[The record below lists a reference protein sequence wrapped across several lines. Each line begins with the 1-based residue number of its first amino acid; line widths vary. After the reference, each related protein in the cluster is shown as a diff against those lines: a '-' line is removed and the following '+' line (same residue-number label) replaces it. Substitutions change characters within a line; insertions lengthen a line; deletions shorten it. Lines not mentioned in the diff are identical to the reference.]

1 MAQINARIPDE
12 VAAALDRWAS
22 ESGVERATLV
32 RDVLSE
38 AVTARGQGRA
48 SFERPETVDPADVQ
62 RLIVDVRGLKMEL
75 ARVLEQNAKRDAALV
90 KSARADSVGVSEART
105 AIVSR
110 LVAELQQVR
119 DAVLDATAK
128 LSAEQATALAASPAL
143 AAVVSAVNAQ
153 AKVLREYMAKADRW
167 FEQPRTQ
174 VRYTVWDRDWSG
186 RRVGATLVG
195 IWSLCVASYFFLAML
210 LPGPWLA
217 VRSANTLLGGGDQ
230 AVCALVNYRLATD
243 SCRTQFEG
251 RPGRMVVRAMPGAP
265 EGKL

>member
-12 VAAALDRWAS
+12 VVAALDRWAS
-22 ESGVERATLV
+22 DAGIERATLV
-32 RDVLSE
+32 RDVLIE

-48 SFERPETVDPADVQ
+48 SFERPEAVDPADV
-62 RLIVDVRGLKMEL
+62 RHLIVDVRGLKMEL

-90 KSARADSVGVSEART
+90 KSARADTIGVSETRT

-110 LVAELQQVR
+110 LVTELQQVR

-128 LSAEQATALAASPAL
+128 LSAEHTTALAASPAL

-153 AKVLREYMAKADRW
+153 AKVLREVMAKADRW
-167 FEQPRTQ
+167 FEQPRAQ
-174 VRYTVWDRDWSG
+174 VRYTVWDKEWSG
-186 RRVGATLVG
+186 RRVGAALVG
-195 IWSLCVASYFFLAML
+195 VWSLCVASYFFVAML

-217 VRSANTLLGGGDQ
+217 VRSANILLGGGDQ
-230 AVCALVNYRLATD
+230 AVCALVNYRMATD

-251 RPGRMVVRAMPGAP
+251 RPGRMVVRATPRTP
-265 EGKL
+265 KGKL

>member
-22 ESGVERATLV
+22 QAGIERATLV
-32 RDVLSE
+32 RDVLIE
-38 AVTARGQGRA
+38 AVTARGEGRA
-48 SFERPETVDPADVQ
+48 SFERPETVDPADLHH
-62 RLIVDVRGLKMEL
+62 LIADMRGLKIEL
-75 ARVLEQNAKRDAALV
+75 ARVLDQNAKRDAALV
-90 KSARADSVGVSEART
+90 KSARADTVGVSEART

-128 LSAEQATALAASPAL
+128 LSVEHATALAASPAQ

-153 AKVLREYMAKADRW
+153 AKVLREYMAKADHW
-167 FEQPRTQ
+167 FGQPRTQ

-186 RRVGATLVG
+186 RRVSAALAGT
-195 IWSLCVASYFFLAML
+195 WSLSVASFFFLAML
-210 LPGPWLA
+210 LPGSWLA

-230 AVCALVNYRLATD
+230 AICALVNYRMATD
-243 SCRTQFEG
+243 SCRTLFEG
-251 RPGRMVVRAMPGAP
+251 RPGRVVVRATPGTSV
-265 EGKL
+265 GKL